1 MIINDS
7 PRLNFILDT
16 GVNTTILTEPILA
29 ELFNFQID
37 RPVYVLGIGNEGI
50 VEAGLAKDLTF
61 KIRGIT
67 GNNMDM
73 IILPEGVLSFTEIF
87 GFPVHGIIGYD
98 LFKEFPVKVNYNFE
112 SVRIYRKPNYR
123 IRRKSNVV
131 DLNIKNNKPYVPVVL
146 NSTQTEKADTVELLL
161 DLGATNALFLNRG
174 FKNLVDKTIPSF
186 LGKGISGALMGDAG
200 RLDNIIIDDLVIDK
214 PLVAFPQEEFLNQ
227 PNLRVSWN
235 GILGG
240 DVLKRFHLII
250 DYPSKKMIMKKNY
263 RFGRPF
269 TTNLSGIELIA
280 KGIGLNEFMVS
291 HVRENSPADEAGIES
306 GDRIIRINGQETM
319 QYSLDQVV
327 GMLSQSPGKKIEM
340 RILREKDILTR
351 RFRLREDL

>member
-1 MIINDS
+1 MVINDS

-29 ELFNFQID
+29 ELFNFEID
-37 RPVYVLGIGNEGI
+37 RSIYVLGIGNEGI

-61 KIRGIT
+61 KLRGIT
-67 GNNMDM
+67 GHNMDL
-73 IILPEGVLSFTEIF
+73 IILPEGILSFTELF

-131 DLNIKNNKPYVPVVL
+131 DLNIKNNKPYVPVIL
-146 NSTQTEKADTVELLL
+146 NTGEKEKTDTVELLI
-161 DLGATNALFLNRG
+161 DLGATNALFLNRD
-174 FKNLVDKTIPSF
+174 FKNLVEKTIPSF
-186 LGKGISGALMGDAG
+186 LGKGISGVLMGDLG
-200 RLDNIIIDDLVIDK
+200 RLNNIILDDFVIDK

-227 PNLRVSWN
+227 ANLRVSWN

-240 DVLKRFHLII
+240 DILKRFHLVI
-250 DYPSKKMIMKKNY
+250 DYPSEKMIMRKNY

-269 TTNLSGIELIA
+269 TTNLSGIEIIA
-280 KGIGLNEFMVS
+280 KGVGLNEFIVN

-327 GMLSQSPGKKIEM
+327 GMLSQSPGRKIEI
-340 RILREKDILTR
+340 RILREKKFLNLS
-351 RFRLREDL
+351 FRLREDL